1 MSSFLLFCV
10 AQIPASTIDS
20 LLQTPRH
27 NFFSLVRESTQST
40 FDPFCTNPPVA
51 PFNSDFSSRDQIR
64 AFLDDR
70 LSVTPEASD
79 LESCQYAI
87 LDERSATDQTIIL
100 AHSYSTLLMRD
111 PETMT
116 EDELEQWEA
125 ECDEHEDESDD
136 SWREW
141 RVEFKDAEPLST
153 ILCFEE
159 DFTVKLYNDDFVTT
173 HTNSEGV
180 FQLRAA
186 YRAFSGTEY
195 PIRDRTETDLRIYK
209 YWAGS
214 TVIWRHSL
222 FHSFLADLSFNFA
235 VMRFTVPLAIC
246 LGVPIVTNALHVPE
260 GTPDGIYDLTES
272 IAGTAVL
279 SKVGD
284 LLDLGLDEAFT
295 SHMIP
300 EDL

>member
-1 MSSFLLFCV
+1 
-10 AQIPASTIDS
+10 
-20 LLQTPRH
+20 
-27 NFFSLVRESTQST
+27 
-40 FDPFCTNPPVA
+40 
-51 PFNSDFSSRDQIR
+51 
-64 AFLDDR
+64 
-70 LSVTPEASD
+70 
-79 LESCQYAI
+79 
-87 LDERSATDQTIIL
+87 
-100 AHSYSTLLMRD
+100 MRD

-195 PIRDRTETDLRIYK
+195 PIR
-209 YWAGS
+209 G
-214 TVIWRHSL
+214 
-222 FHSFLADLSFNFA
+222 
-235 VMRFTVPLAIC
+235 
-246 LGVPIVTNALHVPE
+246 
-260 GTPDGIYDLTES
+260 
-272 IAGTAVL
+272 
-279 SKVGD
+279 
-284 LLDLGLDEAFT
+284 
-295 SHMIP
+295 
-300 EDL
+300 